1 MLTTNQKAVLRAV
14 RTAGKDG
21 IMSYIAKRKNRVLR
35 IAEEKKDEYIKMGY
49 TITNDK
55 GEKVADPAITTLEGA
70 NAEIERLRKENTELT
85 AKLTEAN
92 SEAKQEEAE
101 KPDGADSPTR
111 KKTPK
116 ATAGKE

>member
-1 MLTTNQKAVLRAV
+1 MAVLHTRGA
-14 RTAGKDG
+14 AGKDNA
-21 IMSYIAKRKNRVLR
+21 MSYIAKRKNRVLR

-70 NAEIERLRKENTELT
+70 NAEIERLRKENAELA
-85 AKLTEAN
+85 AKLAKSN

-101 KPDGADSPTR
+101 KTEEADSTPR
-111 KKTPK
+111 RKTPK

>member
-1 MLTTNQKAVLRAV
+1 
-14 RTAGKDG
+14 
-21 IMSYIAKRKNRVLR
+21 MSYIAKRKNRVLR

-70 NAEIERLRKENTELT
+70 NAEIERLRKENAELA
-85 AKLTEAN
+85 AKLAKSN
-92 SEAKQEEAE
+92 SEAKQGEAAKTEEA
-101 KPDGADSPTR
+101 DSTPR
-111 KKTPK
+111 RKTPK